1 MSSGK
6 ITEKSAR
13 ALARLLNSGNG
24 SSVGAKGYRDSSYS
38 RVRLA
43 RAPVGGIP
51 ARVTTTLG
59 SVTTCN
65 PITVDPS
72 TGVLTVDTSRTFQ
85 VFNLSES
92 VVGDTG
98 DRYIMVTNHSDGAF
112 AIAPGGGGT
121 FDECGFGDLE
131 IVEVTTGYKIMV
143 IDEDGCLKAAEFSEC
158 PAPDGGAEEFS
169 VASFF
174 PGLGV

>member
-85 VFNLSES
+85 VYNLSES

-112 AIAPGGGGT
+112 AIVGGGGGSLEECDALFSTLDTVT
-121 FDECGFGDLE
+121 FETGDQVL
-131 IVEVTTGYKIMV
+131 IVR
-143 IDEDGCLKAAEFSEC
+143 DGCLKLIDVDPCA
-158 PAPDGGAEEFS
+158 
-169 VASFF
+169 
-174 PGLGV
+174 